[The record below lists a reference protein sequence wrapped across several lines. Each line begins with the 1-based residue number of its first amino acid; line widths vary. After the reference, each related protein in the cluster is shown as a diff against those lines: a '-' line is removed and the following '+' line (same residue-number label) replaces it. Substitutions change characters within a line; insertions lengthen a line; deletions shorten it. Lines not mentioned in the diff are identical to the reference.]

1 MKQAENMKQRFL
13 TFSMIDET
21 LKLKD
26 KAAIVTGA
34 GRGIGRAIALAFA
47 REGAHL
53 VVVSRTLSEVEETA
67 AQIGALGRC
76 ASCLQ
81 IDVSRK
87 EDVANMV
94 KSTLRQFGRIDV
106 LVNNAGILGPVGP
119 LVENDARD
127 WMETIRV
134 NLVGTFLC
142 CKAVLPVMISQR
154 KGKIINL
161 SGGGA
166 TFPRPRFSAY
176 AASKGAVVSLTS
188 TLAEEVKDFNIQI
201 NAIAPG
207 AVYTRL
213 HEQVLNAGSK
223 AGKKELDVS
232 KRAKET
238 AGTPPEVPADLAVF
252 LASDESDGLTGRL
265 ISAVWDEWRNMSK
278 ERIEEIMSR
287 ELYTMRRID
296 DVFFSVQRR
305 NSGTNV
311 KP

>member
-1 MKQAENMKQRFL
+1 VV
-13 TFSMIDET
+13 DVT

-26 KAAIVTGA
+26 KVAVVTGA

-76 ASCLQ
+76 ALLLQ
-81 IDVSRK
+81 TDVSKR
-87 EDVANMV
+87 ENVENMV
-94 KSTLRQFGRIDV
+94 KSTLQQFGRIDV

-119 LVENDARD
+119 LVENDVD
-127 WMETIRV
+127 HWMETIRV

-142 CKAVLPVMISQR
+142 CRAVLPVMIKQC

-166 TFPRPRFSAY
+166 AYPRPRFSAY
-176 AASKGAVVSLTS
+176 SASKCAVVGLTS

-223 AGKKELDVS
+223 AGKKELEVS

-238 AGTPPEVPADLAVF
+238 EGTPPEVPADLAVF

-265 ISAVWDEWRNMSK
+265 ISAVWDDWRNMSK
-278 ERIEEIMSR
+278 VRIEKIMSR

-296 DVFFSVQRR
+296 DVFFCP
-305 NSGTNV
+305 
-311 KP
+311 KKK